1 MHEYNTD
8 CIWCK
13 RRGSKNKMCTDMGE
27 TGLECPKYSL
37 CINAHNKGEIK
48 GTELTGCYGIM
59 WSRDNKMQFFKKL
72 DQLPWLYNHLHF
84 LEKSA

>member
-1 MHEYNTD
+1 M
-8 CIWCK
+8 
-13 RRGSKNKMCTDMGE
+13 KNNNNAFCTFFKSVM
-27 TGLECPKYSL
+27 PQPRL
-37 CINAHNKGEIK
+37 CGASADR
-48 GTELTGCYGIM
+48 TWQP